1 MNYLTTPE
9 LAVFK
14 RCIRWVRY
22 RIYFS
27 LISGSV
33 YTSGTGHI
41 IPSTKHQTSG
51 SQLGL
56 AQNGVVGVVFGIVR
70 RKEMS
75 FVVLL
80 VRLGLVGFSRVCRV
94 SRVSMVMVG
103 IRVSFSDR
111 VGIGLPDVDWVE
123 LHIGFPTCKHR
134 LIFKLWHKRPSQGN
148 SLFIV
153 ETNNVVL

>member
-51 SQLGL
+51 SELGL
-56 AQNGVVGVVFGIVR
+56 AQDGVVGVVLWDCSSKRDEFR
-70 RKEMS
+70 R
-75 FVVLL
+75 FT
-80 VRLGLVGFSRVCRV
+80 GTIRV
-94 SRVSMVMVG
+94 SRV
-103 IRVSFSDR
+103 
-111 VGIGLPDVDWVE
+111 
-123 LHIGFPTCKHR
+123 
-134 LIFKLWHKRPSQGN
+134 
-148 SLFIV
+148 
-153 ETNNVVL
+153 